1 MEKVKVEEF
10 LQPKAMLTPGIA
22 GGVTMLIANA
32 LWVAFSL
39 PPRWT
44 SLALSFLL
52 GLLVFVATTRVPVWQ
67 RAVYYLL
74 NSLIIFSVS
83 IGTNYVGVG
92 ATRPP
97 TQQTST
103 VQPGARSFFGDWLQ
117 TPARAAGE
125 HAPSGPPLRS
135 AVFPA
140 DTGRVRVT
148 DAGAFRALVDTVTS
162 NLSRLEI
169 HITTL
174 APEKSPHPPHRHA
187 HEELMIVRTGT
198 LEVLQNGATRHA
210 GPGAVIFE
218 ASNELHG
225 LRNPGPDSATYV
237 VIRIDPHDLPIEG
250 SH

>member
-1 MEKVKVEEF
+1 MR
-10 LQPKAMLTPGIA
+10 L
-22 GGVTMLIANA
+22 
-32 LWVAFSL
+32 
-39 PPRWT
+39 
-44 SLALSFLL
+44 
-52 GLLVFVATTRVPVWQ
+52 
-67 RAVYYLL
+67 
-74 NSLIIFSVS
+74 
-83 IGTNYVGVG
+83 
-92 ATRPP
+92 
-97 TQQTST
+97 
-103 VQPGARSFFGDWLQ
+103 FFGDWLQ
-117 TPARAAGE
+117 TPARLAGE

-148 DAGAFRALVDTVTS
+148 DTGVFRALVDTVTS

-174 APEKSPHPPHRHA
+174 APGKAPHPPHRHA
-187 HEELMIVRTGT
+187 HEELIIVRTGS
-198 LEVLQNGATRHA
+198 LDVLQNEATRHA

-250 SH
+250 RR